1 MSPWVQHVPE
11 RGGYT
16 FWSTDFHIAPI
27 ADVRDVFRSL
37 CDAHGLC
44 HTVEEHSFSGACA
57 KTFGGRASSCAR
69 GLRVINKG
77 NAFDLCEPGRRG
89 PHALRRAFFDAYRGP
104 GSALQHVDA
113 FVCNHPP
120 ALCELYMPF
129 NKSIVVV
136 ASVNLE
142 FGRENRRRWREW
154 LRSLRAIA
162 ADPRNVV
169 AANNLYDAEYIR
181 YYAGVQAEYVPSFC
195 GYVSAFR
202 YAPRAGKPVL
212 LARNHNNP
220 AKLYAQ
226 LHAAA
231 AAERPTDRVGGG
243 VSRTFGAA
251 PLRFVRTED
260 AYPGGFEYAQL
271 AAHPAVVVVPYTKS
285 VMSLFE
291 LYRMNVPLFAP
302 SLALL
307 VEWEMAHA
315 VMAERVYWSAAPRP
329 AELKANDTATPY
341 PNGRKSRKALT
352 YWLALS
358 DVYALPNI
366 TYFDS
371 WEHLL
376 VLLRA
381 ADLPAIS
388 AAMAKA
394 NKGMLGDLRA
404 TWRRLIAR
412 MFGGRPPGARR
423 VPAGTY
429 EDAMRALY
437 GAAHV
442 PPAAEPPCT
451 RESRPEY
458 GEWH

>member
-69 GLRVINKG
+69 GLRDQQG
-77 NAFDLCEPGRRG
+77 QRRPVRAG
-89 PHALRRAFFDAYRGP
+89 PARAARAAPRLPDAYRGP

-220 AKLYAQ
+220 AKLYARSPPPPPPSGRRTAS
-226 LHAAA
+226 AAA
-231 AAERPTDRVGGG
+231 
-243 VSRTFGAA
+243 SR
-251 PLRFVRTED
+251 E
-260 AYPGGFEYAQL
+260 
-271 AAHPAVVVVPYTKS
+271 
-285 VMSLFE
+285 
-291 LYRMNVPLFAP
+291 P
-302 SLALL
+302 S
-307 VEWEMAHA
+307 
-315 VMAERVYWSAAPRP
+315 APRRSASCGP
-329 AELKANDTATPY
+329 RTRT
-341 PNGRKSRKALT
+341 
-352 YWLALS
+352 
-358 DVYALPNI
+358 
-366 TYFDS
+366 
-371 WEHLL
+371 
-376 VLLRA
+376 RA
-381 ADLPAIS
+381 AS
-388 AAMAKA
+388 ST
-394 NKGMLGDLRA
+394 RSS
-404 TWRRLIAR
+404 RRT
-412 MFGGRPPGARR
+412 RR
-423 VPAGTY
+423 SSSCRTPN
-429 EDAMRALY
+429 R
-437 GAAHV
+437 
-442 PPAAEPPCT
+442 
-451 RESRPEY
+451 
-458 GEWH
+458 